1 MNGEWA
7 YYKEYF
13 TPDVCNKIIEQALT
27 IPDKSG
33 TLGPSSIRTDN
44 DWRRSSIRGIFKDSS
59 WSWLF
64 DEIDQLVKIANK
76 QWFNVDYTYLPAIQF
91 ATYDS
96 KDLGCYK
103 RHQDVFLAPLPTH
116 RKLSVTVQLSNP
128 DTYEGGDLQ
137 FLDVGQ
143 HPNPKNIRAQGTVCI
158 FPSLIFHEVTPIT
171 SGIRHSLAGWYE
183 GPRWR

>member
-13 TPDVCNKIIEQALT
+13 TPDICDKIIEQALL
-27 IPDKSG
+27 IPDKEG

-44 DWRRSSIRGIFKDSS
+44 DWRRSSIRGIFKDQT

-64 DEIDQLVKIANK
+64 DELDSLVKKANDY
-76 QWFNVDYTYLPAIQF
+76 WFKVDYNYLPGIQF
-91 ATYDS
+91 ATYNS
-96 KDLGCYK
+96 QNLGCYK

-116 RKLSVTVQLSNP
+116 RKLSITVQLSDP
-128 DTYEGGDLQ
+128 DTYQGGDLK

-143 HPNPKNIRAQGTVCI
+143 HPNPANIRARGTVCV
-158 FPSLIFHEVTPIT
+158 FPSLIFHEVTPVT
-171 SGIRHSLAGWYE
+171 QGIRHSLAGWYE